1 METLTTIGPSAI
13 AACRQGL
20 ADPIWIHFAAGKS
33 IKINIITYY
42 FGCEHEGRGKKM
54 VSRKIREE

>member
-1 METLTTIGPSAI
+1 M
-13 AACRQGL
+13 
-20 ADPIWIHFAAGKS
+20 AGWKMPCVKVS
-33 IKINIITYY
+33 VITYY